1 MISKEKTVGHPGLWS
16 EATELVTALPAR
28 PGLVASPSEP
38 HAGPEERPKDTA
50 LRFPQS
56 TTQPG
61 GPHHEAQLTRP
72 QAPYTHSC

>member
-38 HAGPEERPKDTA
+38 HAGPEERPNTE
-50 LRFPQS
+50 QS
-56 TTQPG
+56 
-61 GPHHEAQLTRP
+61 HHQIQVLCARLV
-72 QAPYTHSC
+72 SL